1 VVLSAPVKILHLA
14 DVHLDRPFVG
24 LALDDAR
31 ARRREL
37 REALDRCLDIA
48 VDRAVDVVT
57 IGGDLWEDE
66 HVTPDTC
73 RWVADRLGRT
83 ALPVV
88 LVAGNHDPLH
98 PGGPYQRVHWPEN
111 VRVLP
116 SEAGLKR
123 HELDALS
130 VWGMS
135 WGVAPLTAEALD
147 TFSTPD
153 DGGMHVLL
161 LHGTAGGAAFNEGAH
176 CPFTAADVRNAG
188 FDLCLAG
195 HLHAGGVRDHVV
207 VYPGSPEPL
216 AWDET
221 GQHAVAIIELAP
233 GAPPQIELLDVNS
246 RRYVEVV
253 VDCEGAQSSAGVE
266 RALLSS
272 VAKAAPDGGRE
283 GLCMRAVLRGRV
295 DPGCRVDVGELAAIG
310 GSLTLLDLRNETQL
324 AFDLDA
330 LAEGPTALGSFV
342 RDLRDR
348 IEGCDADDAHRQR
361 LELALDLGLRAM
373 HGDDLDYAT

>member
-1 VVLSAPVKILHLA
+1 MSPVKILHLA

-48 VDRAVDVVT
+48 VDRGVDVVT
-57 IGGDLWEDE
+57 VGGDLWEDE
-66 HVTPDTC
+66 HVTRDTC
-73 RWVADRLGRT
+73 RWVADRLGSVG
-83 ALPVV
+83 LPVV
-88 LVAGNHDPLH
+88 LVAGNHDPLR
-98 PGGPYQRVHWPEN
+98 PGGLYRRVEWPDN
-111 VRVLP
+111 VCVLP
-116 SEAGLKR
+116 AEAGLQK
-123 HELDALS
+123 HQVGALS
-130 VWGMS
+130 IWGMS
-135 WGVAPLTAEALD
+135 WGATPLIAEALD
-147 TFSTPD
+147 AFSVPQ
-153 DGGMHVLL
+153 DGVHVLL
-161 LHGTAGGAAFNEGAH
+161 LHGTVASAAFEDTGH
-176 CPFTAADVRNAG
+176 CRFAAAAVRNAG

-221 GQHAVAIIELAP
+221 GQHAVAIIELVP

-246 RRYVEVV
+246 RRYVEIV
-253 VDCEGAQSSAGVE
+253 VDCDGADSSADVE
-266 RALLSS
+266 QDLLGAI
-272 VAKAAPDGGRE
+272 AKAAADGGGE

-295 DPGCRVDVGELAAIG
+295 DPGCRVNIGDLSAIG
-310 GSLTLLDLRNETQL
+310 GGLTLLDLRNETQL
-324 AFDLDA
+324 AFDLEA
-330 LAEGPTALGSFV
+330 LAEGPTARGSFV

-348 IEGCDADDAHRQR
+348 IEGCDTDEAHRQR

-373 HGDDLDYAT
+373 HGDDLGYAT